1 MVVQMNT
8 SRRQLLG
15 MAAGA
20 CLAYADSPAKIKVRG
35 LRIGVTD
42 WNLNLAGKVEALALA
57 KKLGFAGVEVSLGR
71 VPIDGKLPLDNA
83 ELQAQYL
90 AAVKDTKVAISGVC
104 LDVWHVNPLKTDP
117 LARKWLAEA
126 IPIAGKLKA
135 PTMLL
140 PVFRNNVPEGPAE
153 LDQFADALKEFMPAA
168 EKAKVILCL
177 EDSVTAPNNMRMFD
191 RVGSSYLRSWYDV
204 GNVLALNV
212 DPVKE
217 IRFLGKDH
225 IGSFHLKD
233 KGYLGDSG
241 NLDFR
246 AILEAMRDI
255 GYTGWADLETNS
267 PSKDLEAD
275 MRKNLA
281 YMRSLMA

>member
-1 MVVQMNT
+1 
-8 SRRQLLG
+8 

-20 CLAYADSPAKIKVRG
+20 CLAYADSSAKIKVRG

-42 WNLNLAGKVEALALA
+42 WNLNLTGKVEAFALA
-57 KKLGFAGVEVSLGR
+57 KNLGFAGVEVSLGR
-71 VPIDGKLPLDNA
+71 VPVDGKLPLDNA

-90 AAVKDTKVAISGVC
+90 AAVKDTKVAISSVC
-104 LDVWHVNPLKTDP
+104 LDVWHVNPLKSDP
-117 LARKWLAEA
+117 LGRKWLAEA

-140 PVFRNNVPEGPAE
+140 PIFGKNAPQGPAE
-153 LDQFADALKEFMPAA
+153 LDQFADALKEFIPAA

-177 EDSVTAPNNMRMFD
+177 EDSVTAPDNMRVFD

-217 IRFLGKDH
+217 IRSLGKDH
-225 IGSFHLKD
+225 IGAFHLKD

-241 NLDFR
+241 KLDFR
-246 AILEAMRDI
+246 AILEAIRDI

-267 PSKDLEAD
+267 PSKNLDAD
-275 MRKNLA
+275 MKKNLT
-281 YMRSLMA
+281 YLRSLMA